1 MQQSVTNVF
10 IVDDSP
16 IVCERLTAMLNEVE
30 HVKVVGHASTA
41 ASALEKIWTLH
52 PDYVILDIQMSGLSG
67 IYVLE
72 KMKKFPPVPKV
83 IMLTNYPFPH
93 FKNACMSAGADYF
106 FDKSKDF
113 EKIVGVI
120 AANGSSSSTVSPS

>member
-1 MQQSVTNVF
+1 MQGSVTNVL

-16 IVCERLTAMLNEVE
+16 IVSERLKEMLNEMKN
-30 HVKVVGHASTA
+30 VKVVGHAATA

-72 KMKKFPPVPKV
+72 KMKKFPPIPKV
-83 IMLTNYPFPH
+83 IILTNYPFPH
-93 FKNACMSAGADYF
+93 FKNACLSAGADYF

-113 EKIVGVI
+113 EKIAGVFAESGI
-120 AANGSSSSTVSPS
+120 STPSVSPI